1 MLHGNRKEV
10 GRAMKLRISR
20 KAVKRAA
27 LCVVIALLA
36 WGAAAIAIHVASKGR
51 VFNSAT
57 IDDLPRMRAGIVLGC
72 VKTVRGGLPNKF
84 FVHRIAA
91 AAELY
96 KAGKVD
102 CLIVSGDNHVKGYD
116 EASDMKASLVEAGIP
131 AQCVVCDYAG
141 FRTLDTVV
149 RAKKVF
155 GLDSFTL
162 ISQPDH
168 VRRAVF
174 LARSFGCD
182 AYGYEAKGLRLGYSV
197 KTKAREQLA
206 KIGALFDAAIRR
218 NPKFL
223 GPREPL
229 PGDDTLRLPATL
241 HGEALPEG
249 FTDKDDF
256 LLEMFAADP
265 TGAMRTNPVVLFRG
279 RVSLLRGH
287 THRTD
292 EFSHV
297 RSAMRRRFMQ
307 HGANWKFPRLFI
319 KADERCLFGDVSALL
334 NLGTESGFNKMT
346 FVTRHGDAAHSDGLA
361 QCQALEFMRPCP
373 CAEIDEWGGYKD
385 IPEMRIDIGPS
396 QGGSDDGGIIHNG
409 KVVRLEQ
416 LDSGFGELARNPDF
430 ANESVNLSATMDAPY
445 GTVVKVMDVLRKH
458 GFWRIYLFTM

>member
-1 MLHGNRKEV
+1 
-10 GRAMKLRISR
+10 MKLRISR

-27 LCVVIALLA
+27 VCVALALLA
-36 WGAAAIAIHVASKGR
+36 WGAAAIAIHVASEGR
-51 VFNSAT
+51 VFNSTT

-223 GPREPL
+223 GRREPL

-249 FTDKDDF
+249 FPDKDDF

-279 RVSLLRGH
+279 RVSLLLGH

-334 NLGTESGFNKMT
+334 NLGTQSGFKKMT
-346 FVTRHGDAAHSDGLA
+346 FVTRCGDAAHSDGLA
-361 QCQALEFMRPCP
+361 QCQVIEFMRPCP

-385 IPEMRIDIGPS
+385 IPEMCIDIWPR
-396 QGGSDDGGIIHNG
+396 QGGLDDGVIFHNG
-409 KVVRLEQ
+409 KVVRLER
-416 LDSGFGELARNPDF
+416 LDSEFGELAHNPDF
-430 ANESVNLSATMDAPY
+430 ANESCIINATMDAPY